1 LEGQRGGAG
10 FEVLDPGLCPEWG
23 QWGELGFTLEAARW
37 GRRDGAVQIPTWRV
51 EERGRERVERILA
64 RSWHGWA
71 QVSSLSLSLSHFSN
85 SNKAMA
91 DTFPR
96 VVLIS
101 KCMVGV
107 VRVFGEWLA

>member
-1 LEGQRGGAG
+1 MVGCKYPPGEWRRGG
-10 FEVLDPGLCPEWG
+10 
-23 QWGELGFTLEAARW
+23 
-37 GRRDGAVQIPTWRV
+37 
-51 EERGRERVERILA
+51 ERGWRG
-64 RSWHGWA
+64 SWQDHGMDGLG
-71 QVSSLSLSLSHFSN
+71 SLLSLSHFSN

-91 DTFPR
+91 ETFPR

>member
-1 LEGQRGGAG
+1 LVRGTERRAG
-10 FEVLDPGLCPEWG
+10 FEVLDPGLCPERG

-37 GRRDGAVQIPTWRV
+37 GSRDGGVQIPAWRV
-51 EERGRERVERILA
+51 EERGERGWRG
-64 RSWHGWA
+64 SWQDHGMDGLG
-71 QVSSLSLSLSHFSN
+71 SLLSLSHFSN

-91 DTFPR
+91 ETFPR